1 MLPVSWQLSTLSC
14 FIPVFQNYLPHE
26 LQVPRGLQE
35 ADFLAQL
42 RSTFPQLAAAE
53 PLELLIS
60 NDDKI
65 LELLNMES
73 LTTEEIKEAVQS
85 TGSATLFVRLKVLC
99 QIQHFCLCRFFF
111 CPS

>member
-1 MLPVSWQLSTLSC
+1 MLPVGWQLSTLSC
-14 FIPVFQNYLPHE
+14 FISVFQNYLPHE

-42 RSTFPQLAAAE
+42 RSTFPQLAAE

-65 LELLNMES
+65 LEPLNVES

-85 TGSATLFVRLKVLC
+85 TESATLFVRVKVLC